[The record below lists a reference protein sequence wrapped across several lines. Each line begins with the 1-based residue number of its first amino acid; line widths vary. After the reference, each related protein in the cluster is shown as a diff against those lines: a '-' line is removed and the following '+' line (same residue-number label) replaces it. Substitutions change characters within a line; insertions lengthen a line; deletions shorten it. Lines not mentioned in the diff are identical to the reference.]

1 MSNEKIKRAASRI
14 EKLIKESSAPVYG
27 PAIESRQIAFTLAKA
42 EFHGKEN
49 EGFLVFYLTSQHQLI
64 KKIMEFE
71 GTVSS
76 SHVYPRSI
84 VKRALELNAAAV
96 IFAHNHPSGVTTPS
110 QADKD
115 ITQKLKTVLEI
126 IDVTVLDH
134 IVIGDNNSEPYSFLA
149 NHLM

>member
-1 MSNEKIKRAASRI
+1 MSNEKIQRAAKRI
-14 EKLIKESSAPVYG
+14 EKLIKESAAPVYG
-27 PAIESRQIAFTLAKA
+27 PTVDSCQIASTLAKA
-42 EFHGKEN
+42 EFYGKEN

-71 GTVSS
+71 GSINS
-76 SHVYPRSI
+76 AYVYPRAV

-96 IFAHNHPSGVTTPS
+96 LFAHNHPSGITTPS

-115 ITQKLKTVLEI
+115 ITQRLKTVLEI

-134 IVIGDNNSEPYSFLA
+134 IILGDSNSEPYSFQA
-149 NHLM
+149 NFLM